1 MEVFILQDNFNNKS
15 IEHGDV
21 KISNEVISIIAGV
34 AANEIDGVV
43 GMSSGIAGGISEMLG
58 MKNLSKGVKV
68 DIEEKEA
75 NIDIFITVEYGIKIS
90 EIGLKVQ
97 KNVKD
102 TVENMTG
109 LEVKTVNVNIQDV
122 SFPKKDKGEVE

>member
-1 MEVFILQDNFNNKS
+1 MNDELKNENT
-15 IEHGDV
+15 EHGNV

-43 GMSSGIAGGISEMLG
+43 SMSSGITGGISEMLG

-68 DIEEKEA
+68 DIDEKEA

-90 EIGLKVQ
+90 EIGMKVQ

-109 LEVKTVNVNIQDV
+109 LEVKSVNVNIQDV
-122 SFPKKDKGEVE
+122 SFPKEDKEEAD

>member
-1 MEVFILQDNFNNKS
+1 MQDEFKNENTEN
-15 IEHGDV
+15 GNV
-21 KISNEVISIIAGV
+21 RISNEVISIIAGV

-43 GMSSGIAGGISEMLG
+43 SMSGGITGGITEMLG

-68 DIEEKEA
+68 DINEKEA

-90 EIGLKVQ
+90 EIGVKVQ

-109 LEVKTVNVNIQDV
+109 LEVKSVNVNIQDV
-122 SFPKKDKGEVE
+122 SFPKEVQEEED

>member
-1 MEVFILQDNFNNKS
+1 MQDEFKNENTEN
-15 IEHGDV
+15 GNV
-21 KISNEVISIIAGV
+21 RISNEVISIIAGV

-43 GMSSGIAGGISEMLG
+43 SMSGGITGGITEMLG

-68 DIEEKEA
+68 DINEKEA

-90 EIGLKVQ
+90 EIGVKVQ

-109 LEVKTVNVNIQDV
+109 LEVKSVNVNIQDV
-122 SFPKKDKGEVE
+122 SFPKEIQEEED

>member
-1 MEVFILQDNFNNKS
+1 MQDNFNNES

-97 KNVKD
+97 KNVKN

>member
-1 MEVFILQDNFNNKS
+1 MQDEFKNENTEN
-15 IEHGDV
+15 GNV
-21 KISNEVISIIAGV
+21 RISNEVISIIAGV

-43 GMSSGIAGGISEMLG
+43 SMSGGITGGITEMLG
-58 MKNLSKGVKV
+58 MKNLSKGIKV
-68 DIEEKEA
+68 DINEKEA

-90 EIGLKVQ
+90 EIGVKVQ

-109 LEVKTVNVNIQDV
+109 LEVKSVNVNIQDV
-122 SFPKKDKGEVE
+122 SFPKEVQEEED

>member
-1 MEVFILQDNFNNKS
+1 MQDNFNNKS

-97 KNVKD
+97 KNVKN